1 MKKFLLIQLFLGCI
15 IPVNAGIYYYPFY
28 QSGIKVR
35 CGDNQP
41 RHLISFKASR
51 AMLFEDDGDEK
62 YKFPGTFLFPEKL
75 DERYKYFPSTAGTK
89 CSSRELSK
97 EEREFYI
104 KKAKD
109 VCYGGDLSTRI
120 KYCYGWNR

>member
-1 MKKFLLIQLFLGCI
+1 
-15 IPVNAGIYYYPFY
+15 
-28 QSGIKVR
+28 
-35 CGDNQP
+35 
-41 RHLISFKASR
+41 
-51 AMLFEDDGDEK
+51 MLFEDDGDEK

-109 VCYGGDLSTRI
+109 VCYGGDLATRI
-120 KYCYGWNR
+120 KYCYGWN

>member
-28 QSGIKVR
+28 QNGIKVR

-41 RHLISFKASR
+41 RHLISFKAGR

-62 YKFPGTFLFPEKL
+62 YKFPGTFLFPEKP